1 MSEFN
6 IRYAKEED
14 IEQASQLIVR
24 LKRLNEEFDPLF
36 KVRKDVN
43 EEAQKYLLEAI
54 KSYNSVVLVSEY
66 NGKIVGIIKADI
78 RTRRFYEPK
87 VEGAIIDFYILPEV
101 RREKLGQTM
110 LSKIIEILKN
120 KGAEII
126 TSEFPSQNTIA
137 ASFYKKL
144 GFRALID
151 IYAIK
156 F

>member
-14 IEQASQLIVR
+14 VEQASQLIVR

-36 KVRKDVN
+36 KVRRDVN

-54 KSYNSVVLVSEY
+54 KSNNSVVLISEY

-78 RTRRFYEPK
+78 RMRRFYEPK

-110 LSKIIEILKN
+110 LSKIIEVLKN
-120 KGAEII
+120 RGAEII

-137 ASFYKKL
+137 ANFYKKL
-144 GFRALID
+144 GFRSLID